1 MGWKR
6 IKVIWKDLKSRLKYS
21 KITPFDNDKEL
32 IASIKTL
39 LSQVQAL
46 NGKTPSM
53 MVIGALGR
61 CGRGAMDLGKA
72 VGLDNSQMTGWDMKE
87 TARGGPFNE
96 ILEHDIFVNC
106 IYLSSPIPP
115 FITLDSLKEYGPS
128 KKLSVL
134 VDVSCDPNNTNNPG
148 KFVLF

>member
-1 MGWKR
+1 
-6 IKVIWKDLKSRLKYS
+6 
-21 KITPFDNDKEL
+21 
-32 IASIKTL
+32 
-39 LSQVQAL
+39 
-46 NGKTPSM
+46 M

-61 CGRGAMDLGKA
+61 CGRGAIDLGKA

-87 TARGGPFNE
+87 TAKGGPFNE

-148 KFVLF
+148 KLVLF